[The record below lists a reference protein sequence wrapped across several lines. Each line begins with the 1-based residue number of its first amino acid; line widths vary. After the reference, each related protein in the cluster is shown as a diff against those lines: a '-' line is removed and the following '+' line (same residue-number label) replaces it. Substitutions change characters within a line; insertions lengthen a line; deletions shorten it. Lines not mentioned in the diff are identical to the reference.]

1 MANDPRN
8 DLRVTNIVPPVKRP
22 CRPRASRLE
31 SLLNSQS
38 FPQIVPPDPTHLDD
52 ALEYLCARDPAT
64 DEVIVSTMELMSVSR
79 RASVVIQ
86 VTNDKLQAAF
96 RKFITATTF
105 REPTEEEKTQAIT
118 EAKSA
123 MELLMSMGF
132 LAGTAIGFA
141 AGLEIEEDDGDGD
154 DDPFESPMI

>member
-64 DEVIVSTMELMSVSR
+64 DEVIVSTRELMSVSQ
-79 RASVVIQ
+79 RAKAII
-86 VTNDKLQAAF
+86 D
-96 RKFITATTF
+96 TTF
-105 REPTEEEKTQAIT
+105 DKISVTIETTLLTEEKTIADARGELT
-118 EAKSA
+118 RA

-141 AGLEIEEDDGDGD
+141 AGLEMEEDDGDGD

>member
-1 MANDPRN
+1 VSLANDPRN
-8 DLRVTNIVPPVKRP
+8 NPRVTNTVPPINPIKRP

-38 FPQIVPPDPTHLDD
+38 FTQIVPPDPTYLDD

-64 DEVIVSTMELMSVSR
+64 DEVIVSTMELMSVSQ
-79 RASVVIQ
+79 RAKAIIDATFEKISVTILAE
-86 VTNDKLQAAF
+86 DKTMADTCGELT
-96 RKFITATTF
+96 R
-105 REPTEEEKTQAIT
+105 
-118 EAKSA
+118 A

-141 AGLEIEEDDGDGD
+141 AGLEMEEEDGEED